1 MRNQK
6 KFTNGTIILEKA
18 LSAFLHATGI
28 NISIDNKR
36 LKSSG
41 PADYLVKISP
51 EVGALMFCKVEVKS
65 NLHSA
70 ALVADRNKFHDSEA
84 PCILVTSY
92 VSPGVAES
100 LKKLKI
106 QFIDTTG
113 NAYVELPGIYVYIN
127 KYTKSSCQIK
137 EKPISL
143 FQPTGL
149 KVIFI
154 CLAEAVNNPSNA
166 YTSIAGNLKK
176 LAETS
181 GVSLGSASN
190 VRGEL
195 IAHGYLIEKLK
206 GKFELQNRN
215 KLLENW
221 VKAYSERLRPKLLIG
236 RFQSSDPQWWKTTE
250 LDSKAFLWGG
260 EVAAAKLTKY
270 LSPEIITVYA
280 GRNPNRLINNMGMR
294 PDQKGTVE
302 IRNIFWNSE
311 NYRQND
317 CVHPLLIYADL
328 LSCDDSRNIETAEL
342 IYKSYLSD
350 AINSN

>member
-1 MRNQK
+1 MH
-6 KFTNGTIILEKA
+6 G
-18 LSAFLHATGI
+18 
-28 NISIDNKR
+28 
-36 LKSSG
+36 
-41 PADYLVKISP
+41 
-51 EVGALMFCKVEVKS
+51 
-65 NLHSA
+65 

-84 PCILVTSY
+84 SCILVTSY

-113 NAYVELPGIYVYIN
+113 NAYVELPGIYVYVN
-127 KYTKSSCQIK
+127 KFTKPSCQIK

-154 CLAEAVNNPSNA
+154 CLAEAINNLSNA

-181 GVSLGSASN
+181 GVSLGSASD

-195 IAHGYLIEKLK
+195 IAHGYLIETLK

-215 KLLENW
+215 KLMENW

-236 RFQSSDPQWWKTTE
+236 RFQSSDPQWWKTVE
-250 LDSKAFLWGG
+250 LDSKAFLW
-260 EVAAAKLTKY
+260 ACKRHLHYNCALLKY
-270 LSPEIITVYA
+270 KFEPPRDRY
-280 GRNPNRLINNMGMR
+280 
-294 PDQKGTVE
+294 
-302 IRNIFWNSE
+302 
-311 NYRQND
+311 
-317 CVHPLLIYADL
+317 
-328 LSCDDSRNIETAEL
+328 
-342 IYKSYLSD
+342 
-350 AINSN
+350 